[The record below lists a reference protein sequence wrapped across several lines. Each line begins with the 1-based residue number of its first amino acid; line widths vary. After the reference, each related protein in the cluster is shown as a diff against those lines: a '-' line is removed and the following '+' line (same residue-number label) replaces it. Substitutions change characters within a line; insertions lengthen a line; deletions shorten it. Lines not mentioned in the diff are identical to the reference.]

1 MHTAMAM
8 KNGAKKYGPYNWRS
22 NKVRMTIYIEAA
34 QRHLAALLDGED
46 KASDSQVHRKPQH
59 A

>member
-1 MHTAMAM
+1 MAM